1 MSMDI
6 MNLVE
11 EFYQI
16 QAVEVFMAMNRTF
29 VPFKHSHE
37 KWMANYGTP
46 IHKPIMALNGMPV
59 TEIGRK
65 SGTYVPDTPTGKLS
79 GPP

>member
-16 QAVEVFMAMNRTF
+16 QATEVYISMNGTF

-37 KWMANYGTP
+37 
-46 IHKPIMALNGMPV
+46 NG
-59 TEIGRK
+59 
-65 SGTYVPDTPTGKLS
+65 
-79 GPP
+79 